1 MKTCVQTDT
10 HDTRRRTPIHSPRS
24 RSRTIAF
31 FKKICFCKTN
41 PGSPLRKLPSRFPG
55 FQAPIPGF
63 QTSESQVP
71 SYVHDFDN
79 QAHPNTLPSRP
90 LGRQER
96 ETGPTR
102 KKVKMRNE
110 VNPTSGKY
118 VATFEANPAAPNPAY
133 NKPMTGRPPGRLQG
147 DDLIGEVLRNL
158 EEGLFRIRRK
168 TLVPAIYRIYLNPED
183 YEPFRDVVPFIAGEI
198 RTALDERLATLNR
211 EPRSPRKLAFN
222 LLGKLGVGETPPDN
236 EYVRMNDAWVIEI
249 HPDLDGKLQP
259 GEIEV
264 YSELG
269 APRKAE
275 YGAGS
280 LTRRIFP
287 KQPEPLAEDA
297 AATVATGIPP
307 HTSDQPEPDAG
318 NEDQTKGIAFAYL
331 RYADQ
336 HGPQTFDVTKNQV
349 VIGRGGRSYWVDLR
363 LDTLP
368 DVSREHCRIRRDPE
382 TGRFTVED
390 VSQFGTAVNGK
401 PVGRNASADL
411 PTRATISL
419 AGVIDLQ
426 WEAA

>member
-1 MKTCVQTDT
+1 
-10 HDTRRRTPIHSPRS
+10 
-24 RSRTIAF
+24 
-31 FKKICFCKTN
+31 
-41 PGSPLRKLPSRFPG
+41 
-55 FQAPIPGF
+55 
-63 QTSESQVP
+63 
-71 SYVHDFDN
+71 
-79 QAHPNTLPSRP
+79 
-90 LGRQER
+90 
-96 ETGPTR
+96 
-102 KKVKMRNE
+102 
-110 VNPTSGKY
+110 
-118 VATFEANPAAPNPAY
+118 
-133 NKPMTGRPPGRLQG
+133 MTGRPPGRLQG
-147 DDLIGEVLRNL
+147 DDLIGEVLRNM

-198 RTALDERLATLNR
+198 RTALDERLAAWN
-211 EPRSPRKLAFN
+211 RSPRKLAFN
-222 LLGKLGVGETPPDN
+222 LLGKLGVGETAADN
-236 EYVRMNDAWVIEI
+236 EYVRRSDAWVVEI

-269 APRKAE
+269 APQKAD

-287 KQPEPLAEDA
+287 HQPENKPEATPPEPPTQDVNDA
-297 AATVATGIPP
+297 AATVATGISP
-307 HTSDQPEPDAG
+307 HTSDQAEPDRG

-382 TGRFTVED
+382 TRRFTVED

-411 PTRATISL
+411 PARATISL

>member
-1 MKTCVQTDT
+1 
-10 HDTRRRTPIHSPRS
+10 
-24 RSRTIAF
+24 
-31 FKKICFCKTN
+31 
-41 PGSPLRKLPSRFPG
+41 
-55 FQAPIPGF
+55 
-63 QTSESQVP
+63 
-71 SYVHDFDN
+71 
-79 QAHPNTLPSRP
+79 
-90 LGRQER
+90 
-96 ETGPTR
+96 
-102 KKVKMRNE
+102 MRNE
-110 VNPTSGKY
+110 VNLTSGKY
-118 VATFEANPAAPNPAY
+118 GAGFEANPNAPNPAY
-133 NKPMTGRPPGRLQG
+133 NKPMTGRSPGRLQG
-147 DDLIGEVLRNL
+147 DDLIGEVLRNM

-198 RTALDERLATLNR
+198 RTALDERLALWN
-211 EPRSPRKLAFN
+211 RSPRKLAFN

-236 EYVRMNDAWVIEI
+236 EYVRMNDAWVVEI
-249 HPDLDGKLQP
+249 HPDLDGKLQS

-269 APRKAE
+269 APQKAE

-287 KQPEPLAEDA
+287 QSPQQPLGEDTSDA

-307 HTSDQPEPDAG
+307 HTSDQKEPDTS